1 VAQNYHQY
9 QRRKTAVIIE
19 LMIFRE
25 GLEQRRETLTPLR
38 YDWVRKLGAKK
49 DIGGAK
55 ARREL

>member
-1 VAQNYHQY
+1 
-9 QRRKTAVIIE
+9 

-49 DIGGAK
+49 DIEGAK